1 MIVVNLRLYEIC
13 QMSSLTSVE
22 GLCRTTLEHE
32 EALQYASLAMRLSS
46 RARAA
51 VKTISSKA
59 KDSPDASD
67 ELLTLRVRSKKHEI
81 IITPAYDKGRE
92 FSLIVIQDPSAM
104 QPAY

>member
-1 MIVVNLRLYEIC
+1 MIVANPRLHETC
-13 QMSSLTSVE
+13 QVASYIPVE

-51 VKTISSKA
+51 VKTMSSKA
-59 KDSPDASD
+59 KDSPDAQD

-104 QPAY
+104 QPAF